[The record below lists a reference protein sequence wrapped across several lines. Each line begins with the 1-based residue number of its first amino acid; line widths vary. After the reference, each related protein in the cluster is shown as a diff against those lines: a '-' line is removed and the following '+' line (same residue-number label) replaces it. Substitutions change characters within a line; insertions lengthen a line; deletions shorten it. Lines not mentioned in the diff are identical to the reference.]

1 MPKKKTKSRK
11 SSGLKQVPT
20 KDFSIDWDA
29 GRNTCVFRHKGGAG
43 GELGCGVMDVVSV
56 FSMGK
61 SKVMVTSV
69 NYPARYAC
77 IEVFTKK
84 GLDELVFAEPNDITK
99 MFGEDFAS
107 QSPKAIAE
115 RLSKELG

>member
-1 MPKKKTKSRK
+1 MAKKKTKGRK
-11 SSGLKQVPT
+11 SSSLKQVPA

-29 GRNTCVFRHKGGAG
+29 GRNTCVFKHKSGKG

-56 FSMGK
+56 YANGGRIFAL
-61 SKVMVTSV
+61 SV

-77 IEVFTKK
+77 LEAFTKE
-84 GLDELVFAEPNDITK
+84 GLDELVFAEPKDVNE
-99 MFGEDFAS
+99 MFGQEFAS
-107 QSPKAIAE
+107 HSPKAIAE